1 MKSGKKAQAIT
12 GLNDVLPKAE
22 LLNRFG
28 SVLTREEYGK
38 TALRAIA
45 AKNPGSLHHV
55 AASVWNRIVQKQ
67 WFQVDPQFAP
77 LFRTADP
84 NLYRAISELIGT
96 EVIRDIYWVRGWA
109 SKKKERSKLVVDLM
123 VAWVFRSDLFL
134 ADVTFRDPS
143 RPLPEEERKF
153 LQTHKGLGL
162 LPALMTNM
170 QRKAEELGCE
180 QLTLVAATV
189 ELANIFERF
198 GFVVEDSEIGRRGMR
213 WGVGGIPMERDV

>member
-1 MKSGKKAQAIT
+1 LEQDCSKK
-12 GLNDVLPKAE
+12 
-22 LLNRFG
+22 
-28 SVLTREEYGK
+28 
-38 TALRAIA
+38 
-45 AKNPGSLHHV
+45 
-55 AASVWNRIVQKQ
+55 
-67 WFQVDPQFAP
+67 WFQVDPQQFAP

-84 NLYRAISELIGT
+84 NLYRAISELIAT

-134 ADVTFRDPS
+134 ADVTFRDPA
-143 RPLPEEERKF
+143 RPIPEEDRKF

-198 GFVVEDSEIGRRGMR
+198 GFVVEDSEIGRRGVQ